1 MLISGNKGR
10 YMIAQE
16 ITTEYKHKGILLLF
30 SILLIMGVTACKANG
45 RDSAK
50 QPENAFAVIGPT
62 LVRGNFH
69 QYPPFYS
76 NVIAPHA
83 VLFDDKVYTA
93 FQNTRGQPVVLVYN
107 TKEKSWSGP
116 VTASEFGLGKD
127 AHGNPSICI
136 DRRGYI
142 HVFYGCHGGRMRHTR
157 SARPYNIT
165 EWQEQS
171 APTNRATYPQS
182 IRFSDGSIFLFY
194 RAGGHMEPW
203 SARISKDNARTWSEP
218 EKIVEMRLDPPDRLA
233 AAYCS
238 TCPGYAGKT
247 VHCFWVH
254 KDDNAARV
262 KGDRKHPWRP
272 LKYKGF
278 HEAVYRYNMYY
289 ICRDEQGTWRNIAGK
304 KVDLPVSKAFAD
316 KHCRIYDSGDDFTN
330 TGFPFVDKKNHPYVR
345 FRTGVGDWKAG
356 GRIIKPWHNLY
367 AHYDAGKWHVSKE
380 VPTTWAG
387 RVRVFATSQGPA
399 VFGPKSQTDWFIYFT
414 NNRFSPDE
422 GSSIFLYNETH
433 GYAIR
438 KGGPARLP

>member
-1 MLISGNKGR
+1 MITQKMISK
-10 YMIAQE
+10 YI
-16 ITTEYKHKGILLLF
+16 HKGILLLF
-30 SILLIMGVTACKANG
+30 SILLIVGVTVCKAHG
-45 RDSAK
+45 RSSAEK
-50 QPENAFAVIGPT
+50 PESAFAVIGPA

-83 VLFDDKVYTA
+83 VLSDDKVYTA
-93 FQNTRGQPVVLVYN
+93 FQNTKGQPVVMLYN
-107 TKEKSWSGP
+107 TIEKSWSRP

-136 DRRGYI
+136 DRLGYI

-182 IRFSDGSIFLFY
+182 IRLSDGSIFLFY
-194 RAGGHMEPW
+194 RAGGHMESW
-203 SARISKDNARTWSEP
+203 TARISKDNARTWSEP
-218 EKIVEMRLDPPDRLA
+218 EKVIEMRLDPPDRLA

-238 TCPGYAGKT
+238 ICPGYAGKT

-289 ICRDEQGTWRNIAGK
+289 IYRDEKGIWRNITGK

-316 KHCRIYDSGDDFTN
+316 KHCKVYDSGDEFTN
-330 TGFPFVDKKNHPYVR
+330 IGFPFIDKKNRPYVR
-345 FRTGVGDWKAG
+345 YRTGVGDWKAG
-356 GRIIKPWHNLY
+356 GRTIIPWHNLY

-380 VPTTWAG
+380 VPTTWVGEA
-387 RVRVFATSQGPA
+387 RIFATGKGA
-399 VFGPKSQTDWFIYFT
+399 AAFGPKSQEEWFIYFT
-414 NNRFSPDE
+414 NNRFNPDE
-422 GSSIFLYNETH
+422 GSSIFLYNKTH
-433 GYAIR
+433 GYATR
-438 KGGPARLP
+438 RGGPVRLP